1 MQMLKPSRRQ
11 SIYPGVYHDIARNRW
26 RVRIRREGK
35 RSWSKSFAFTDAGE
49 LKGAL
54 VYASK
59 MLELKERQ
67 NEV

>member
-1 MQMLKPSRRQ
+1 MQITPRKQSRF
-11 SIYPGVYHDIARNRW
+11 PGVWHDPVRNRW
-26 RVRIRREGK
+26 RVRVRREGK

-54 VYASK
+54 AYASK

-67 NEV
+67 NNEV